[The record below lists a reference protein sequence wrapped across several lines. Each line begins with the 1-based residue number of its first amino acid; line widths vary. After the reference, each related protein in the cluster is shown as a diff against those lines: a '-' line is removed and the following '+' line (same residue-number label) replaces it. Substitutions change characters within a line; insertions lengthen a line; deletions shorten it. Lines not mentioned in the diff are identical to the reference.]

1 MGGSQD
7 LNTVLVTLIP
17 QDLGTSLDLGLPGQ
31 RWPRWAAYHRL
42 SFGFSS
48 GKARPQT
55 ISPFLP
61 SSEIATSHKASHRQ
75 SRTECETHATC
86 TNHSFYFLYRVYTN
100 LQDTNAELTGIL
112 QYLYLKRMLGSG
124 EAGVHLSVRMPLLG
138 RGSLAKKMLWGG
150 YRCLVPQQRCPLF
163 S

>member
-17 QDLGTSLDLGLPGQ
+17 QNLGTSLDLGLPGQ
-31 RWPRWAAYHRL
+31 RCPRWAAYHTP

-75 SRTECETHATC
+75 SQD
-86 TNHSFYFLYRVYTN
+86 RV
-100 LQDTNAELTGIL
+100 QDTRHLYKPFILFPASGLYKLARYKCRAHWGSSVPTISEKNAGEW
-112 QYLYLKRMLGSG
+112 GSRRSPISQDAPPG
-124 EAGVHLSVRMPLLG
+124 
-138 RGSLAKKMLWGG
+138 
-150 YRCLVPQQRCPLF
+150 
-163 S
+163 